1 MALIGAHISV
11 AGGLHRAYQRADA
24 AGCESMQ
31 IFTRNQ
37 RQWSND
43 PLSFREI
50 EEFYRASKDSSV
62 RKVVS
67 HASYLINLG
76 GNDHVR
82 GKSEEALISELERC
96 RHLSID
102 DVVLHP
108 GFALESTGEAAL
120 ARVSASLLKVLEATS
135 DIQVRILLET
145 MAGQGSVLG
154 GDISEFSAIMD
165 HLEGHPRIGFCVD
178 ICHVFAAGYEMRT
191 HESYNRLVGLLEKH
205 VGLERIHCWHLSD
218 SKMDK
223 GSKKDRHQ
231 HLGEGTI
238 GLEPFSMLVNDVRFD
253 NVPAILETPKEG
265 IGDEGNLSLLRK
277 LRGE

>member
-120 ARVSASLLKVLEATS
+120 ARVSASILKVLEATS
-135 DIQVRILLET
+135 DIKVRILLET

-154 GDISEFSAIMD
+154 GDISEFSAILD

-178 ICHVFAAGYEMRT
+178 ICHVFAAGYEIRT

>member
-37 RQWSND
+37 RKWSND

-120 ARVSASLLKVLEATS
+120 E
-135 DIQVRILLET
+135 
-145 MAGQGSVLG
+145 
-154 GDISEFSAIMD
+154 
-165 HLEGHPRIGFCVD
+165 
-178 ICHVFAAGYEMRT
+178 
-191 HESYNRLVGLLEKH
+191 ESPPL
-205 VGLERIHCWHLSD
+205 
-218 SKMDK
+218 
-223 GSKKDRHQ
+223 
-231 HLGEGTI
+231 
-238 GLEPFSMLVNDVRFD
+238 F
-253 NVPAILETPKEG
+253 
-265 IGDEGNLSLLRK
+265 
-277 LRGE
+277 